1 MRFHGET
8 VHRSRMAPNRRI
20 AGYYAVGALLTVL
33 LTTQGWPWTAAL
45 LWPAVSLALVS
56 AAYLGVGPAIYG
68 KRNGRLPLGSRVLF
82 APTLA
87 GQYASLWYYRRHS
100 TAWDRVVPG
109 LLIGRTLTAPE
120 ATALLDHGV
129 TAVLDLTAEFSEHA
143 ALRRLAYRNIPLL
156 DLTAPTMHQ
165 LHAAVDFIRGH
176 IAAGHVVYVH
186 CKVGYSRTATAVGA
200 YLIASGQCTSLD
212 EALALLRAARP
223 GIVIRP
229 EALHALQA
237 FQHAPPRPAAN

>member
-1 MRFHGET
+1 M
-8 VHRSRMAPNRRI
+8 VPNPRI
-20 AGYYAVGALLTVL
+20 AGCYAVGALVTVL
-33 LTTQGWPWTAAL
+33 LTTQGWPWTAPL
-45 LWPAVSLALVS
+45 LWPAAAQALVS
-56 AAYLGVGPAIYG
+56 AAYLGLGPGIYG
-68 KRNGRLPLGSRVLF
+68 KRNGRLPLGSRLLF

-87 GQYASLWYYRRHS
+87 GQYASLRYYRRRS
-100 TAWDRVVPG
+100 RAWDRVVPG

-120 ATALLDHGV
+120 ATALLDIGV
-129 TAVLDLTAEFSEHA
+129 TAVLDLTAEFSEQA

-165 LHAAVDFIRGH
+165 LHAAVDFIREH

-200 YLIASGQCTSLD
+200 YLIASFHCTSLD
-212 EALALLRAARP
+212 EALDLLRNVRP

-229 EALHALQA
+229 EALHALQT
-237 FQHAPPRPAAN
+237 FQIVRTAYSG